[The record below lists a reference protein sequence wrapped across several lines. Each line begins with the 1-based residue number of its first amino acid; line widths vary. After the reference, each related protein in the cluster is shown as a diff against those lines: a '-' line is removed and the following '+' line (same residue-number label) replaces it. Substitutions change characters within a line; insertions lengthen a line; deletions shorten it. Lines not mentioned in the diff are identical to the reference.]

1 MNRTTF
7 RMAALVSLALLT
19 AQTAAAQTTDAQPA
33 APTTQA
39 APATPM
45 SAAQYAQQ
53 ATDLAAQAR
62 TKLPRADWN
71 VDRTPWKQ
79 AAAAADQAVNAEP
92 NNPDYLL
99 LRATIYTDVG
109 FWKQAERS
117 WDAYLAIKP
126 NDNAARTKAATV
138 QYNIGY
144 AAYVRGDLVSA
155 PLFFQKCS
163 QLQPDNVACVIWNAR
178 VALEGGNYNDA
189 TRLYQQAAQLAP
201 NDKTV
206 PYFLQVSQNAGKYG
220 PAATTA
226 FSRAYEAID
235 KGDKAGAL
243 KLYQQATAAAPNFI
257 EAWREQGRLGLEL
270 GNLPA
275 ATAAYTAATQLPG
288 ASAADRYN
296 LSVVQEA
303 QGVGLPAVQA
313 FRAAYTKYASGD
325 KAGAETGFIQATQL
339 SPSYAKAWAWAGRVA
354 YENKDYPAAASAYG
368 QAVSLDP
375 NDKSSAYY
383 LKLAQQ
389 GK

>member
-7 RMAALVSLALLT
+7 TMAALVSLALLT
-19 AQTAAAQTTDAQPA
+19 AQNAAAQTTETPTTPQTA
-33 APTTQA
+33 APT
-39 APATPM
+39 

-62 TKLPRADWN
+62 STLPKADWN

-117 WDAYLAIKP
+117 WDAYLALKP
-126 NDNAARTKAATV
+126 DDNAARGKAATV

-201 NDKTV
+201 SDKTV
-206 PYFLQVSQNAGKYG
+206 PYFLQISQNAGKYG

-226 FSRAYEAID
+226 FSRAYQAID

-243 KLYQQATAAAPNFI
+243 KLYQQATAAAPNFL

-270 GNLPA
+270 GDLPA

-288 ASAADRYN
+288 VSAADRYN
-296 LSVVQEA
+296 LGVVQEA
-303 QGVGLPAVQA
+303 QGVGLSAVQA
-313 FRAAYTKYASGD
+313 FRAAYTKYAAGD

-339 SPSYAKAWAWAGRVA
+339 SPRYAKAWAWAGRVA

-368 QAVSLDP
+368 QAVVLDP